1 MRTKLGGI
9 MLYGSITKDD
19 GWYIVQ
25 VEGFPH
31 RKYLYTTLREAI
43 SLYRA
48 EFNLKGKYIRF
59 KY

>member
-1 MRTKLGGI
+1 
-9 MLYGSITKDD
+9 MLYGSITKDH

-31 RKYLYTTLREAI
+31 RKYLYHTLREAI